1 MKIMIS
7 ALLLVLSL
15 SYNAYGYQIFGGEN
29 ASTLDGE
36 GGAFYLDLGN
46 STGTLPA
53 SSFDNI
59 SADFIT
65 TTGDISAGGF
75 LSGKDTFGTLADDN
89 VDLGTPYNLTT
100 SFQTYTS
107 YDVTNSSSDISV
119 SISDGTIT
127 LDADGGDY
135 NIHANIAVTAV
146 GGPGLEFGL
155 FLNLTTQIG
164 SFTREIR
171 GVHHHPPILINL
183 SSNAAYNTYSTFDRL
198 EFRDSNE
205 IWIDEAS
212 SGANPL
218 LFEMTFNDEILYP
231 TNVEFFGILYDGATA
246 HEIEAM
252 MWNFS
257 TTAWVGMRSETKDF
271 PDAAGTDP
279 FRYYDREFGTPA
291 PISSYVD
298 VVTKSAKVLIDHTS
312 TGSPGHQL
320 RIDKVQLHDSHNSA
334 AISFDRILTVPG
346 GSIISVK
353 VKSNLE
359 LPAYFINMH
368 LHVTKV
374 SN

>member
-1 MKIMIS
+1 MKIIIS

-75 LSGKDTFGTLADDN
+75 LSGKSTFGTLADDN
-89 VDLGTPYNLTT
+89 ADLGTPYNLTT

-119 SISDGTIT
+119 STSDGTIT

-135 NIHANIAVTAV
+135 NIQANIAVTAV
-146 GGPGLEFGL
+146 GGPGLKFGL
-155 FLNLTTQIG
+155 FLNLTTEIG
-164 SFTREIR
+164 LFTREIR

-198 EFRDSNE
+198 AFRDSNE

-212 SGANPL
+212 AGASPL
-218 LFEMTFNDEILYP
+218 LFDMTFNDEILYP
-231 TNVEFFGILYDGATA
+231 TNVEFFGVLYDGATA
-246 HEIEAM
+246 HEVEAK

-257 TTAWVGMRSETKDF
+257 TLAYVGMRSETKDF

-279 FRYYDREFGTPA
+279 FRYYDREFGVPD

-298 VVTKSAKVLIDHTS
+298 IATKTAKVRIDHVS
-312 TGSPGHQL
+312 TGSPGHQF

-346 GSIISVK
+346 GSVISIK
-353 VKSNLE
+353 VKSDLE